1 MRATRRNPVI
11 PAKRESM
18 GSGAALWIPAFAGMT
33 SAPNGDTQDGKERIR
48 VLSRLLLAAQ
58 GLGFEL
64 PDVGERHVRQA
75 RRHLTEIPDWNCC
88 GASIGYAEGGELPRL
103 ALSARN
109 FALAETHMP
118 GKEMVAT
125 CAACWLAQ
133 REVKERLDH
142 SESSSRK
149 PTRRWPPPACN
160 TRARRRSATWSRC

>member
-1 MRATRRNPVI
+1 M
-11 PAKRESM
+11 AKKEYAFYPGCS
-18 GSGAALWIPAFAGMT
+18 SQKGASASNYLT
-33 SAPNGDTQDGKERIR
+33 SVNAMCDK
-48 VLSRLLLAAQ
+48 L
-58 GLGFEL
+58 
-64 PDVGERHVRQA
+64 DVTI
-75 RRHLTEIPDWNCC
+75 TEIPDWNCC

-142 SESSSRK
+142 SEALLK
-149 PTRRWPPPACN
+149 ETGTRRLEPAVAALL
-160 TRARRRSATWSRC
+160 RGLKVV